1 VYNGSNLYTKHIVKN
16 GDVKMEYEIINDNLQ
31 MVVANISPGEMVYG
45 EAGAMVQNQTHNPER
60 ELNCKIVAGNV
71 SISNVDSFLSALRN
85 IAHKYAVTIQAMDA
99 ELIAGEEHIKSAVE
113 KALRAVTRQKSI
125 TSDLGLETLLY
136 AAGKRQ
142 IERALAMGVSEG
154 EKKVALVIVTTTV
167 ERNLQCVAEEV
178 KRQIELHEVPIEE
191 LESYSGN
198 KKENLKNFF
207 GITEA
212 EIKAVGEKKLKMLVL
227 ERVALL
233 DVLK

>member
-1 VYNGSNLYTKHIVKN
+1 
-16 GDVKMEYEIINDNLQ
+16 
-31 MVVANISPGEMVYG
+31 
-45 EAGAMVQNQTHNPER
+45 
-60 ELNCKIVAGNV
+60 LNCKIVAGNV
-71 SISNVDSFLSALRN
+71 SISNVDSFLSVLRN
-85 IAHKYAVTIQAMDA
+85 IAHKYAVTIQVMDA

-154 EKKVALVIVTTTV
+154 EKKVALVIVATNV
-167 ERNLQCVAEEV
+167 ERDLQYVAEEV
-178 KRQIELHEVPIEE
+178 KRGIEMDEVPLDE
-191 LESYSGN
+191 LESYSES
-198 KKENLKNFF
+198 KKEKLKNFF